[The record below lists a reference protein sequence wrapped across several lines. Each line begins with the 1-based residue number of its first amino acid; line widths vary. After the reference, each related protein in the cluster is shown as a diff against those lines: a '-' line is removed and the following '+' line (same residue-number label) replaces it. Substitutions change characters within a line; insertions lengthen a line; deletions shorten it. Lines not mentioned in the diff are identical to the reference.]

1 MGRRRTKNGN
11 SRKNPKRQLAMPSK
25 TKVPAG
31 DDDKCRE
38 SSEEK
43 SLGLDQAALWVSSAA
58 LVVSII
64 AMGAQIVQWD
74 REGAV
79 FDVKALY
86 EATGLSTFDGT
97 RKLFSQQGQAVIV
110 TNTGRTPGT
119 ILDISRQTDN
129 GTRMEVCIPDVD
141 KDGAFAAAESEKA
154 VKLLHDRQVTLQP
167 GESRL
172 VFFSETAKE
181 NTSSTNPPT
190 RMDAGGISQSKYVLY
205 EANGKRIEFRLGK
218 KDILDDTVKNHYESL
233 PGFSEAEAQCA
244 GLVQLPET

>member
-25 TKVPAG
+25 TKVPVG

-43 SLGLDQAALWVSSAA
+43 SLGLDRAALWVSIAA

-172 VFFSETAKE
+172 VSFSETAKE

>member
-25 TKVPAG
+25 TKVPVG

-43 SLGLDQAALWVSSAA
+43 SLGLDRAALWVSIAA

-129 GTRMEVCIPDVD
+129 GTRMEVCINRFPSLS
-141 KDGAFAAAESEKA
+141 K
-154 VKLLHDRQVTLQP
+154 R
-167 GESRL
+167 
-172 VFFSETAKE
+172 TAPSPRP
-181 NTSSTNPPT
+181 N
-190 RMDAGGISQSKYVLY
+190 R
-205 EANGKRIEFRLGK
+205 KR
-218 KDILDDTVKNHYESL
+218 
-233 PGFSEAEAQCA
+233 P
-244 GLVQLPET
+244 

>member
-1 MGRRRTKNGN
+1 
-11 SRKNPKRQLAMPSK
+11 MPSK

-43 SLGLDQAALWVSSAA
+43 SLGLDRAALWVSSAA

-74 REGAV
+74 REG
-79 FDVKALY
+79 
-86 EATGLSTFDGT
+86 
-97 RKLFSQQGQAVIV
+97 AVIV

>member
-1 MGRRRTKNGN
+1 
-11 SRKNPKRQLAMPSK
+11 MPSK

-43 SLGLDQAALWVSSAA
+43 SLGLDRAALWVSSAA

-119 ILDISRQTDN
+119 ILDISRRTDN

-190 RMDAGGISQSKYVLY
+190 RMDAGGIS
-205 EANGKRIEFRLGK
+205 
-218 KDILDDTVKNHYESL
+218 
-233 PGFSEAEAQCA
+233 
-244 GLVQLPET
+244 

>member
-1 MGRRRTKNGN
+1 
-11 SRKNPKRQLAMPSK
+11 MPSK
-25 TKVPAG
+25 TKVPVG

-43 SLGLDQAALWVSSAA
+43 SLGLDRAALWVSIAA

-167 GESRL
+167 GESGL

-205 EANGKRIEFRLGK
+205 EANGKRIEFRLGE
-218 KDILDDTVKNHYESL
+218 KDILDLSL
-233 PGFSEAEAQCA
+233 IHI
-244 GLVQLPET
+244 